1 MLYLAEKVGLKQK
14 FRNWKSK
21 KHYEHDAYRDVLTYD
36 PDSKM
41 FTLDRTTV
49 KQRDIEPADKIVTN
63 DTYHYFNTPIPP
75 QPRIVRDK
83 NGFTVC
89 TPIDD
94 YQYTQNNDIIES
106 LLAIIKPGANKNT
119 IILAILGGVGVA
131 VVGYILM
138 SVVF

>member
-1 MLYLAEKVGLKQK
+1 MAEKIGIKQK

-21 KHYEHDAYRDVLTYD
+21 KHYEHDAYRDILTYD
-36 PDSKM
+36 EQAER
-41 FTLDRTTV
+41 FTIDRTTV
-49 KQRDIEPADKIVTN
+49 KQEDIQPDDKIVTN
-63 DTYHYFNTPIPP
+63 DTYHYFNTPLPP
-75 QPRIVRDK
+75 QPRQVK
-83 NGFTVC
+83 NGPYTLC

-94 YQYTQNNDIIES
+94 YQYCQNNDIIES